1 MVLAGGINILVGR
14 VIGVVSGAAEGDGAG
29 VDVDDDDEA
38 PAIIKGTVP
47 EPDIDVEPTGTPGN
61 ISKIILPT
69 STPAPSPP
77 FPQLRLLH
85 ERATVGL
92 NDGDEEA
99 SDA

>member
-1 MVLAGGINILVGR
+1 VVLAGGIDILVGR
-14 VIGVVSGAAEGDGAG
+14 VAGVVSGAAEGDVG
-29 VDVDDDDEA
+29 VDVDDEA
-38 PAIIKGTVP
+38 PAKMVP
-47 EPDIDVEPTGTPGN
+47 EPNVDEDDEPTETPGN

-69 STPAPSPP
+69 STPAPP

-85 ERATVGL
+85 ESATVGL